1 MKKII
6 FLLLIPILF
15 VACKS
20 HNEIPFYEAK
30 NYFVRND
37 IQNSV
42 PVKFESEKDFKEY
55 FGMAAVMGKDGMPT
69 SIDFTKQYVIAVTL
83 PETDTETDINLVSL
97 KKDTNSDIILT
108 YKVITEEKRS
118 YAIIPVR
125 LLIVD
130 KKYDGT
136 VKLIRQE

>member
-42 PVKFESEKDFKEY
+42 PVKFENEKDFKEY

-108 YKVITEEKRS
+108 YKDTKIQLFVLPAPRTYLKHSLHHLINP
-118 YAIIPVR
+118 YIP
-125 LLIVD
+125 
-130 KKYDGT
+130 
-136 VKLIRQE
+136 

>member
-42 PVKFESEKDFKEY
+42 PVKFENEKDFKEY

-83 PETDTETDINLVSL
+83 PETDTETDINLVRL

-108 YKVITEEKRS
+108 YKVITGEKRS
-118 YAIIPVR
+118 YTIVPLR

-136 VKLIRQE
+136 VKLSRQE

>member
-1 MKKII
+1 MKIII

-42 PVKFESEKDFKEY
+42 PVKFENEKDFKEY

-69 SIDFTKQYVIAVTL
+69 SIDFTRQYVIAVTL

-108 YKVITEEKRS
+108 YKVITGEKRS
-118 YAIIPVR
+118 YTIVPVR

>member
-42 PVKFESEKDFKEY
+42 PVKFENDIVELKE
-55 FGMAAVMGKDGMPT
+55 
-69 SIDFTKQYVIAVTL
+69 
-83 PETDTETDINLVSL
+83 
-97 KKDTNSDIILT
+97 NST
-108 YKVITEEKRS
+108 T
-118 YAIIPVR
+118 
-125 LLIVD
+125 
-130 KKYDGT
+130 
-136 VKLIRQE
+136 

>member
-1 MKKII
+1 M
-6 FLLLIPILF
+6 IPLF
-15 VACKS
+15 FIACKS
-20 HNEIPFYEAK
+20 HNEIPFSEAK

-69 SIDFTKQYVIAVTL
+69 HIDFTKQYVIAVTL
-83 PETDTETDINLVSL
+83 PETDTDTDINLVSL
-97 KKDTNSDIILT
+97 KKNTNSDIVLT
-108 YKVITEEKRS
+108 YKVITGEKRS
-118 YAIIPVR
+118 YTIVPMR
-125 LLIVD
+125 LFIVD

-136 VKLIRQE
+136 VKLIKQE

>member
-1 MKKII
+1 MKIII

-42 PVKFESEKDFKEY
+42 PVKFENEKDFKEY

-108 YKVITEEKRS
+108 YKVITGEKRS
-118 YAIIPVR
+118 YTIIPVR

-136 VKLIRQE
+136 VKLIRQK

>member
-6 FLLLIPILF
+6 FLLLIPLLF

-30 NYFVRND
+30 NYFIRND

-42 PVKFESEKDFKEY
+42 PVKFENEKDFKEY

-108 YKVITEEKRS
+108 YKVITGEKRS
-118 YAIIPVR
+118 YTIVPVR

>member
-30 NYFVRND
+30 NYSVRND

-42 PVKFESEKDFKEY
+42 PVKFENEKDFKEY

-97 KKDTNSDIILT
+97 KKDTTSDIILT
-108 YKVITEEKRS
+108 YKVITGEKRS
-118 YAIIPVR
+118 YTIVPVR

>member
-42 PVKFESEKDFKEY
+42 PVKLENEKDFKEY

-83 PETDTETDINLVSL
+83 PETDTETDINLISL
-97 KKDTNSDIILT
+97 KKDINSDIILT
-108 YKVITEEKRS
+108 YKVITGEKRS
-118 YAIIPVR
+118 YTIVPVR